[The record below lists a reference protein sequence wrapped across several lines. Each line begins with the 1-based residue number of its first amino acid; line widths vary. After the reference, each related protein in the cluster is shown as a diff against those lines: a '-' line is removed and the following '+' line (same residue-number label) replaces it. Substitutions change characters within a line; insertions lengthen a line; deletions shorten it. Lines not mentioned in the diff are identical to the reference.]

1 MESLNT
7 KRVAIWMGDYPVVDI
22 TKIGGIVI
30 DLGKGVHVTIH
41 IGSMPHNTAIGQT
54 LPLFT
59 EIETCQ
65 P

>member
-1 MESLNT
+1 M
-7 KRVAIWMGDYPVVDI
+7 IWLGDYPVVDI

-41 IGSMPHNTAIGQT
+41 IGTLPHTLVIGQT

-59 EIETCQ
+59 EIQ
-65 P
+65 

>member
-1 MESLNT
+1 MDAPNT
-7 KRVAIWMGDYPVVDI
+7 KRVAIWLGDYTIVDI

-41 IGSMPHNTAIGQT
+41 IGALPHNLALGQT

-59 EIETCQ
+59 EIPTCQ